1 MRARKMVTTALPKE
15 FREQMTAHRE
25 GEQGRLHAIW
35 SWRVGAELSF
45 HVGVFITQNHPD
57 HL

>member
-1 MRARKMVTTALPKE
+1 MVTTALPKE